1 MEKQIMKKDVHVYI
15 DYELSNII
23 EKISKSN
30 KMTLSN
36 TYNNLLKSG
45 LTISDVNNKL
55 DLIYK
60 LLLNFSNKEF
70 KRTDKLSE

>member
-45 LTISDVNNKL
+45 LTISDINNKL

>member
-1 MEKQIMKKDVHVYI
+1 MKKDVHVYI

-23 EKISKSN
+23 EKIFKSN

-45 LTISDVNNKL
+45 LTISDINNKL

>member
-1 MEKQIMKKDVHVYI
+1 
-15 DYELSNII
+15 
-23 EKISKSN
+23 
-30 KMTLSN
+30 MTLSN

-45 LTISDVNNKL
+45 LTISDINNKL

>member
-1 MEKQIMKKDVHVYI
+1 MKKDVHVYI

-23 EKISKSN
+23 EKISKSK

-45 LTISDVNNKL
+45 LTISDINNKL

-60 LLLNFSNKEF
+60 LLLNFLNKEF
-70 KRTDKLSE
+70 KKTDKLSE